1 MISDIT
7 AVVKGGKEANVYR
20 CTGAAASLQGSVAAK
35 VYRPR
40 MFRNLR
46 NDALYR
52 QGRETLTAGGT
63 PVKENDH
70 RTMRALGKK
79 TGFGQQVAHT
89 SWLMHEYKTLE
100 SLHAAGAAV
109 PRPFGASDNAI
120 LMGFVG
126 DEQVAAPALSEVSL
140 SPALA
145 RELFDEAIR
154 NIELLL
160 QLGLVH
166 GDLSAYNVL
175 YWEEEITLIDF
186 PQVMRVRSN
195 TGQIN
200 NNAHK
205 VLQRDVRR
213 ICQYF
218 QRQGL
223 RANSESIAA
232 DLWQRHVHEI
242 EEFMLADL
250 SRFESEDDDAATL
263 VS

>member
-1 MISDIT
+1 
-7 AVVKGGKEANVYR
+7 
-20 CTGAAASLQGSVAAK
+20 
-35 VYRPR
+35 
-40 MFRNLR
+40 
-46 NDALYR
+46 
-52 QGRETLTAGGT
+52 
-63 PVKENDH
+63 
-70 RTMRALGKK
+70 
-79 TGFGQQVAHT
+79 
-89 SWLMHEYKTLE
+89 
-100 SLHAAGAAV
+100 
-109 PRPFGASDNAI
+109 
-120 LMGFVG
+120 
-126 DEQVAAPALSEVSL
+126 
-140 SPALA
+140 
-145 RELFDEAIR
+145 
-154 NIELLL
+154 
-160 QLGLVH
+160 
-166 GDLSAYNVL
+166 L

-218 QRQGL
+218 QRQGV